1 MGFRGYISSRPFGGQ
16 RVPQHVQNL
25 VIRDYCK
32 RRQLNYLLSA
42 TELAMPETYLMLAQ
56 LREQVEEID
65 GVVFYSIEQLPT
77 QEEDRS
83 EFFSRMI
90 STRRVSHFAV
100 EDLCISDFQ
109 DLERLEQLFRIKRV
123 MPNCLSTEVLRQG
136 KVS

>member
-16 RVPQHVQNL
+16 RVPQHIQNL

-77 QEEDRS
+77 EEEDRS

-123 MPNCLSTEVLRQG
+123 MPNCLSTEVLRQV
-136 KVS
+136 KLN

>member
-1 MGFRGYISSRPFGGQ
+1 M
-16 RVPQHVQNL
+16 PQHIQNL

-65 GVVFYSIEQLPT
+65 GVVFYSIEQLPMD
-77 QEEDRS
+77 EEDRS

-123 MPNCLSTEVLRQG
+123 MPNCLSTEVLRQV
-136 KVS
+136 KVN